1 VRLDVRHRLK
11 PPSSPANLLARHAWK
26 LGLGVVVV
34 LLLTARGA
42 GPVVTYPHGLATSVV
57 PTSVPCGDIK
67 LDQGSTDTAT
77 WTATSS
83 PYGTTSGSP
92 YILPHNDPNLPTND
106 PNNPNCL
113 TTANAPDEVHVPAGI
128 KLVIDGSQG
137 PVQIFS
143 HGTGIFVNG
152 GQLETI
158 STDATNTVIFD
169 AEPDVASWDGIN
181 ITAADAANR
190 GNASLSFV
198 SIQHALTAISITSGA
213 TSSPDSAS
221 YGLTVHNSG
230 IGPSYFDGI
239 DATNTPI
246 SVTGRVDIVTSRPD
260 GQFGTLNNIGSQ
272 GIKVTYDTSLPNY
285 PATIGDKALDVEN
298 MAFGSSVPFGETGCA
313 PLQPCAAGSIGN
325 DAIQASF
332 VTGQKP
338 IKLDNNSFF
347 RAGSYGLELTNA
359 NNPTITNNTFTC
371 NGSGSPKPVITC
383 VGSGLR
389 YSAIYLSNVTN
400 LSVGAGAL
408 DNNKGQQNGLDA
420 IVLNGQVVSDLPWL
434 TPWNDPTPPSLPPL
448 PPNAHTLGY
457 IVANGDLQLVNH
469 KLTVTD
475 GDVVKVKG
483 GAILIT
489 NGSLDASSP
498 MLKTFTSLRD
508 NTVGIQACPSVFVQ
522 SCPSPLPA
530 NEWIGIGLVGSTGK
544 IVNANILFPTKA
556 IDLSGGQASLTGPD
570 GGAYGL
576 VVTNSRLGPTFS
588 DSVAINATPAYISG
602 SKFCRIDTIASD
614 TSYLQCSGA
623 GPGDHGI
630 NATYTGNPRPTAGG
644 GLKLLGNDFQGSTN
658 EAILGTALG
667 GRSVDIENDTVEN
680 AGAFGMHL
688 VAADNLTLKAN
699 AVTGS
704 GTGSVAN
711 PTTYPAIYLD
721 GISKA
726 DFSGPVSGNTG
737 TGNGLDA
744 IAFHGSTADLK
755 PLTWKTIGA
764 SGGALG
770 YLIDGDLAVN
780 GDFTLAATDYAPV
793 LGATITMH
801 NGTFT
806 ATGAVLT
813 SLKEQAPHLPSCGSV
828 FVPKVSGAC
837 PAAAPGDWTG
847 LVLDPSMPNALT
859 DSEIRYAVTGIS
871 VSTPTGS
878 RSAENLT
885 MTRSNVRNT
894 AADGVAT
901 KSPLSVTDG
910 AFTANGG
917 RGIKVDL
924 TGVSP
929 MAGQPLVI
937 NGHTHLGGSG
947 QDGILAV
954 ALSGHSV
961 TITGASV
968 DRAGAFG
975 INLQNADNLTLTN
988 NTVTNSAATYPAI
1001 YLNGFTGPFGTS
1013 VSPFIFN
1020 NMGAG
1025 NGIDAIAFHGTVTD
1039 SLVWRTA
1046 RKTSDPTQL
1055 LGYVL
1060 DNTLNMLPGHVLT
1073 VSAGDVVKVGNGGT
1087 LNLQGVTLRGDGTE
1101 SSAQKIFTSLSDNS
1115 AGVVACPSTLL
1126 PGCVSAAPGDWAG
1139 ISLSGSLANGTLV
1152 NASVRYAATGINI
1165 TNGAT
1170 STNGSSSFGLVVSR
1184 STLASTKTDGVFST
1198 NTPISVTDST
1208 ISGGVHGAN
1217 VTLTNT
1223 SATPAAVR
1231 FSGNRFT
1238 SQSAEAILG
1247 QGLVGQSV
1255 WITDNRVQGAGTFGI
1270 RLVGPDGLV
1279 LRNNNI
1285 SGGGGGPSAGANGY
1299 PAVYLN
1305 GISADFTRN
1314 VRGNVGSGNGL
1325 DVIAFHGTANGD
1337 LSWQTPTVN
1346 ASTAALGYVLDGSL
1360 TVNDG
1365 TMTVHPGD
1373 VVKSLGGPITIKGG
1387 SLDASSTDPGT
1398 KLFTSLKDQTAYA
1411 QTCPSILTG
1420 LCASGPQQGDWGG
1433 VVITDDTSGRTGS
1446 ASVANGQLSF
1456 ASTALSIDSGPTA
1469 SFGTT
1474 NLGLVVTGT
1483 TISDAT
1489 GDGINAQD
1497 TPISVTTT
1505 TIQRVGVHGILATF
1519 FGGTPCVSA
1528 CGTSLDVEHV
1538 TITSSSKDGI
1548 VASGLGGRH
1557 TIVSNN
1563 VISGAGTYGIRL
1575 AGADELTLNNNSVTS
1590 SGGPTTTFRYPAI
1603 YLSGVKADFELTPG
1617 TTTVADNHGSGNGLD
1632 AMVIH
1637 GEASQA
1643 LTWLT
1648 TGVTAPVVVP
1658 LVPSDHFGYMLDGG
1672 LTVDG
1677 VLTTNVG
1684 DVVKV
1689 LGGQIQINGALQ
1701 ATGTTFTSLKD
1712 AALSVR
1718 ACDAGYDSVFL
1729 QRVSGSCPAAASGDW
1744 AGIKATAASTL
1755 TNTSIGFDDGLT
1767 VTGGALHFAGGAMHD
1782 IAANAI
1788 VVSGSPL
1795 SVTNV
1800 AFSNIGNDAID
1811 STNSGSA
1818 DTITDDQ
1825 FDHVGGVAI
1834 NLQNA
1839 QADLERNVFSNDASP
1854 AVKTSGAPVT
1864 LACSSIQS
1872 GGVSGDAGL
1881 TVKEN
1886 DFVPTVGV
1894 SAPAGA
1900 SAENNWWGQT
1910 TGPDG
1915 QVTGGLVV
1923 NHYVTAQNPSATI
1936 AITGKP
1942 SSTQPLD
1949 PVKSDL
1955 SLGTGLVQATL
1966 TFSRDMNPETA
1977 LPSVSYAST
1986 PVGFTGAW
1994 KLNDPR
2000 TWIGTAPIDSSLAP
2014 NGSYTVSASGAHDCV
2029 PDLAHNLMTPTS
2041 STTFTTDTTTLPVVT
2056 VTAPADLTGAHGAQL
2071 HANIDPKGWATG
2083 GAQSGQFVVTNMGI
2097 PFDQHFYPTPPL
2109 ADKTTPLTFALTI
2122 SGLNPSSTYAYQLQV
2137 PGPNGMAV
2145 DTTADTLTTTA
2156 PASKIVITSSPT
2168 TPTQAGATF
2177 SATAT
2182 TEDSGNKV
2190 VSDFAGTVTV
2200 ALTPPSGTATLSGT
2214 LTQPVVNGVA
2224 SFTGLSVDKTG
2235 TYTLTPTAAPLLAP
2249 SLSDPFTITPGPLDH
2264 FAVTP
2269 IATQTAGTL
2278 FSVQATAYDRF
2289 SNIKV
2294 DYTGGATV
2302 AGSTLGAPNTA
2313 PAGCTGPCLPSYG
2326 AFGTWTNGVA
2336 SANVTLYVAET
2347 GRSLTVADG
2356 APMGTSN
2363 SFTVSAAALDHV
2375 TFSQM
2380 PGGASTGGVAF
2391 PVQPAVLAQDL
2402 YTNGVPAVN
2411 VALTITPSTGT
2422 AGAAL
2427 NCPSTTLNTL
2437 ATSSTGTASFTDCA
2451 IDKAGTAYQLRAT
2464 AGILPPLDSLSFNVA
2479 VGPPAIV
2486 SFSQQ
2491 PGGSPTG
2498 GVAFATQPT
2507 VLVTDA
2513 GGNPVSSSNVAL
2525 TITPS
2530 TGTSGATLTCPSAPA
2545 NTLATNG
2552 SGLAVFTDCAID
2564 KAGTA
2569 YQLRATAGT
2578 SQVDSSSFN
2587 VAVGPPA
2594 TVSFSQQPG
2603 GSPTGGV
2610 AFPTQPSVLVTDAG
2624 GNPVSSSNVA
2634 LTITPSTGTSGATLT
2649 CPTAPANTLAT
2660 NGSGL
2665 AAFTDCAVDKA
2676 GTGYKLRA
2684 TAGGVSNDSG
2694 TFDVTVGPAT
2704 KLVFTTQPSSAAT
2717 HGVAFAQQ
2725 PVVSVEDA
2733 GGNVVITD
2741 STTVVTLGLTG
2752 GASGAALSC
2761 TTIPPHVINGVA
2773 TFDGCSID
2781 TLSATPY
2788 QITASGST
2796 SATAGPFPSTDVVVS

>member
-11 PPSSPANLLARHAWK
+11 PPASPANLLARHAWT
-26 LGLGVVVV
+26 LGLGVVVA

-42 GPVVTYPHGLATSVV
+42 GPVYTHPHGLATSVV
-57 PTSVPCGDIK
+57 ATSVPCGGIR

-83 PYGTTSGSP
+83 PYGTSSGSP

-128 KLVIDGSQG
+128 KLVIDGSLG

-152 GQLETI
+152 GQLKTI
-158 STDATNTVIFD
+158 RTDPTNTVVFD

-181 ITAADAANR
+181 LSAADATNR
-190 GNASLSFV
+190 GNASLSYV

-213 TSSPDSAS
+213 TSSPDSPS

-246 SVTGRVDIVTSRPD
+246 SVTGRVDLLTSRPD

-272 GIKVTYDTSLPNY
+272 GIKVTYDASLPNY
-285 PATIGDKALDVEN
+285 PAAIGDKALDVEN
-298 MAFGSSVPFGETGCA
+298 MTFGSSVPFGETTCV

-332 VTGQKP
+332 ATGQKP

-359 NNPTITNNTFTC
+359 NNPTITNNIFTC
-371 NGSGSPKPVITC
+371 NGSGSPKPVISC

-420 IVLNGQVVSDLPWL
+420 IVLNGQVVSNLPWQ
-434 TPWNDPTPPSLPPL
+434 TPTNDANAPSIVNPPH
-448 PPNAHTLGY
+448 ALGY
-457 IVANGDLQLVNH
+457 VVANGDLQLVNS
-469 KLTVTD
+469 KLTVKD

-498 MLKTFTSLRD
+498 LLKTFTSLRD

-530 NEWIGIGLVGSTGK
+530 NEWIGIGLVGSTGN

-556 IDLSGGQASLTGPD
+556 IDISGGQASISGPD

-576 VVTNSRLGPTFS
+576 VVSNSRLGPTFS
-588 DSVAINATPAYISG
+588 DSVAVNATPVYISG
-602 SKFCRIDTIASD
+602 SKFCRIDTMPSD
-614 TSYLQCSGA
+614 ATYLQCSGA

-630 NATYTGNPRPTAGG
+630 NASYTGTPRPIAGG
-644 GLKLLGNDFQGSTN
+644 GLKVLGNDFQGSTN

-667 GRSVDIENDTVEN
+667 GRSVDIENNTVAS
-680 AGAFGMHL
+680 AGAYGMHL
-688 VAADNLTLKAN
+688 VAADNLTLMAN

-726 DFSGPVSGNTG
+726 DFSGPISGNTG
-737 TGNGLDA
+737 AGNGLDA
-744 IAFHGSTADLK
+744 IAFHGSTAGAK
-755 PLTWKTIGA
+755 PLNWKTIGA

-780 GDFTLAATDYAPV
+780 GDFSLGTNDYAPV
-793 LGATITMH
+793 LGGAITMH
-801 NGTFT
+801 NGTFSS
-806 ATGAVLT
+806 TGAVLT
-813 SLKEQAPHLPSCGSV
+813 SLKEQAPHLPSCGSI

-837 PAAAPGDWTG
+837 PAAAPGDWMG
-847 LVLDPSMPNALT
+847 LVLDPGMANTLT

-878 RSAENLT
+878 RLAENLT

-894 AADGVAT
+894 AADGVAS
-901 KSPLSVTDG
+901 KSPLSITDG

-929 MAGQPLVI
+929 SAAQPLVI
-937 NGHTHLGGSG
+937 NGNPHIGGSG
-947 QDGILAV
+947 QDGILAI

-961 TITGASV
+961 TITGVSV

-1001 YLNGFTGPFGTS
+1001 YLNGFTGPFGT
-1013 VSPFIFN
+1013 PFIFN

-1025 NGIDAIAFHGTVTD
+1025 NGIDAIAFHGTITD
-1039 SLVWRTA
+1039 NLVWQTA
-1046 RKTSDPTQL
+1046 RKSAGPAQR

-1060 DNTLNMLPGHVLT
+1060 DNTLNMLPGQTLT
-1073 VSAGDVVKVGNGGT
+1073 VGAGDIVKVGNGGM
-1087 LNLQGVTLRGDGTE
+1087 LNLQGVTLRADGTE
-1101 SSAQKIFTSLSDNS
+1101 SGAQKIFTSLSDNT

-1139 ISLSGSLANGTLV
+1139 ISLSGILANGTLV
-1152 NASVRYAATGINI
+1152 NASMRYAATGINI

-1170 STNGSSSFGLVVSR
+1170 STNGSSSFGLVVAR
-1184 STLASTKTDGVFST
+1184 STLALTKTDGVFSSD
-1198 NTPISVTDST
+1198 TPISVTDSA

-1217 VTLTNT
+1217 VILTNT
-1223 SATPAAVR
+1223 SATPAALR
-1231 FSGNRFT
+1231 LSGNRFT
-1238 SQSAEAILG
+1238 SQTAEAILG
-1247 QGLVGQSV
+1247 QGLFGQSV
-1255 WITDNRVQGAGTFGI
+1255 WITDNRVQSAGTFGI

-1285 SGGGGGPSAGANGY
+1285 SGSGGGPGAGAGGY

-1365 TMTVHPGD
+1365 TLTVHPGD
-1373 VVKSLGGPITIKGG
+1373 VVKSLGGPITVKGG
-1387 SLDASSTDPGT
+1387 TLDASNTSDPGT

-1433 VVITDDTSGRTGS
+1433 IVITDDTSGRPGS
-1446 ASVANGQLSF
+1446 ASIANGQLSF
-1456 ASTALSIDSGPTA
+1456 AATALSINSGPTA

-1474 NLGLVVTGT
+1474 NLGLIVKGT

-1489 GDGINAQD
+1489 SDGINTQD

-1519 FGGTPCVSA
+1519 FGGTPCISA

-1538 TITSSSKDGI
+1538 TITTSSKDGI

-1557 TIVSNN
+1557 TVVSDN
-1563 VISGAGTYGIRL
+1563 VITGAGTYGIRL
-1575 AGADELTLNNNSVTS
+1575 AGADQLTLNNNTVSG
-1590 SGGPTTTFRYPAI
+1590 SGGPATTFRYPAI

-1617 TTTVADNHGSGNGLD
+1617 TSTVAGNHGSGNGLD

-1658 LVPSDHFGYMLDGG
+1658 PVPSDHFGYMLDGG

-1712 AALSVR
+1712 AALSIR

-1767 VTGGALHFAGGAMHD
+1767 ITGGALHFAGGAMHD

-1811 STNSGSA
+1811 STNSGSP

-1825 FDHVGGVAI
+1825 FDHVRGVAI

-1839 QADLERNVFSNDASP
+1839 QADLERNVFTNDASP

-1872 GGVSGDAGL
+1872 GGVSGDSGL

-1886 DFVPTVGV
+1886 DFVATVGV

-1900 SAENNWWGQT
+1900 SAENNWWGQA

-1915 QVTGGLVV
+1915 QLSGGLTVT
-1923 NHYVTAQNPSATI
+1923 NYFTAQNPSATI

-1942 SSTQPLD
+1942 SATQPLD

-1966 TFSRDMNPETA
+1966 TFSRNMNPEAA

-2014 NGSYTVSASGAHDCV
+2014 TGTYNVSANGAHDCV
-2029 PDLAHNLMTPTS
+2029 PDLLHNLMTPA
-2041 STTFTTDTTTLPVVT
+2041 STTFEADTTTLPLVT
-2056 VTAPADLTGAHGAQL
+2056 INAPADLLGAHSARL
-2071 HANIDPKGWATG
+2071 HGRIDPNGWATG
-2083 GAQSGQFVVTNMGI
+2083 ATQSGQFVVTNLAS
-2097 PFDQHFYPTPPL
+2097 PYDQHTYATPPL
-2109 ADKTTPLTFALTI
+2109 ADKTTPLAFTLTI
-2122 SGLNPSSTYAYQLQV
+2122 TGLNPAATYGYQLQV
-2137 PGPNGMAV
+2137 PGPNGMASQ
-2145 DTTADTLTTTA
+2145 TTLDTLTTTDL
-2156 PASKIVITSSPT
+2156 ASKVVFTSSP
-2168 TPTQAGATF
+2168 PASIQAGTTF

-2182 TEDSGNKV
+2182 TQDASGNV
-2190 VSDFAGTVTV
+2190 VNDFAGTVAV
-2200 ALTPPSGTATLSGT
+2200 ELTTAGSATLSGT
-2214 LTQPVVNGVA
+2214 LVQPVVHGVA
-2224 SFTGLSVDKTG
+2224 SFTDLSVDKTDS
-2235 TYTLTPTAAPLLAP
+2235 YTLTPSATPALTA
-2249 SLSDPFTITPGPLDH
+2249 SLSGSFTITPGPLDH
-2264 FAVTP
+2264 IAVDP
-2269 IATQTAGTL
+2269 IATQTAGML
-2278 FSVQATAYDRF
+2278 FSVQATAYDAF

-2294 DYTGGATV
+2294 DYPGGASVT
-2302 AGSTLGAPNTA
+2302 GSTLGAPNTA
-2313 PAGCTGPCLPSYG
+2313 PQGCGGSCPPSYG

-2347 GRSLTVADG
+2347 NRSLTVADG
-2356 APMGTSN
+2356 AHAGTSN
-2363 SFTVSAAALDHV
+2363 AFTVSAAALDHIS
-2375 TFSQM
+2375 FSQQ
-2380 PGGASTGGVAF
+2380 PGGSPTGGVAF
-2391 PVQPAVLAQDL
+2391 PTQPMVLAQDI
-2402 YTNGVPAVN
+2402 YDNGVSATN
-2411 VALTITPSTGT
+2411 VALSITPSTGT
-2422 AGAAL
+2422 SGAAL
-2427 NCPSTTLNTL
+2427 SCPSTTSNTL
-2437 ATSSTGTASFTDCA
+2437 ATSSSGTAAFTDCA
-2451 IDKAGTAYQLRAT
+2451 IDKAGTAYQLRAA
-2464 AGILPPLDSLSFNVA
+2464 AGSL
-2479 VGPPAIV
+2479 
-2486 SFSQQ
+2486 
-2491 PGGSPTG
+2491 
-2498 GVAFATQPT
+2498 
-2507 VLVTDA
+2507 
-2513 GGNPVSSSNVAL
+2513 
-2525 TITPS
+2525 
-2530 TGTSGATLTCPSAPA
+2530 
-2545 NTLATNG
+2545 
-2552 SGLAVFTDCAID
+2552 
-2564 KAGTA
+2564 
-2569 YQLRATAGT
+2569 QL
-2578 SQVDSSSFN
+2578 DSSSFN

-2594 TVSFSQQPG
+2594 IVSFSQQPG

-2624 GNPVSSSNVA
+2624 GNAVSATNVA
-2634 LTITPSTGTSGATLT
+2634 LTITPLTGTSGAALSCPSTTL
-2649 CPTAPANTLAT
+2649 NTVAT

-2665 AAFTDCAVDKA
+2665 SAFSDCAIDKA
-2676 GTGYKLRA
+2676 GTGYQLRA
-2684 TAGGVSNDSG
+2684 TAGGVAKDSA
-2694 TFDVTVGPAT
+2694 TFDVTVGPAA
-2704 KLVFTTQPSSAAT
+2704 KLVFTTEPSSAAT
-2717 HGVAFAQQ
+2717 HGVVFAQQ

-2741 STTVVTLGLTG
+2741 STTVVTLGLAG
-2752 GASGAALSC
+2752 GASGAALTC
-2761 TTIPPHVINGVA
+2761 TTPPHVINGVA
-2773 TFDGCSID
+2773 TFDGCFID
-2781 TLSATPY
+2781 TPSATPY
-2788 QITASGST
+2788 QVTASGST
-2796 SATAGPFPSTDVVVS
+2796 SGTAGPFSSTDVLVS